1 MNRSF
6 FTKGLSNSALAD
18 YADKVTSF
26 NDENS
31 LKAMKAM
38 TKTFKNSLSS
48 NPHTL

>member
-1 MNRSF
+1 MNLSF

-38 TKTFKNSLSS
+38 TKKS
-48 NPHTL
+48 